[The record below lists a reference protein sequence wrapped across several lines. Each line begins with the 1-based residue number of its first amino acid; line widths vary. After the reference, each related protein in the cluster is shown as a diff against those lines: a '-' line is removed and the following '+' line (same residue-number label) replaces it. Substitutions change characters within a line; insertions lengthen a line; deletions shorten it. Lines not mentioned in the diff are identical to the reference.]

1 MTQSVSKDEYL
12 LRNFSK
18 ISHKKWE
25 LYIVTRVLHL
35 LDDPNIEY
43 VCQQYIRPSNN
54 SNYYLTDLCFPTLK
68 VYLEVNESQHAAT
81 THQINDQIRQREILD
96 ATDWEQKSIDVYEF
110 SDDDKIIDR
119 ALKDVDRDV
128 DAFISYLRQKKEII
142 EETNGKKLEWNY
154 ENRFS
159 PDTHI
164 EKGYI
169 KVSDNV
175 VFLNHRDAL
184 RLFGYKGKHY
194 QRGYWR
200 MQMHNKAVWFPK
212 LYQNGQWDNKLS
224 DDNEDIIQKQVVDG
238 VLLDHPLPFDENRI
252 VFAHYKNI
260 LGQTVYKFYG
270 EYKVNWDKT
279 TSNTHVFTRVKK
291 EIDLPSYQIS

>member
-1 MTQSVSKDEYL
+1 MNITKDEYL

-43 VCQQYIRPSNN
+43 VCQQYIRPSSK

-68 VYLEVNESQHAAT
+68 VYLEVNEGQHAEI

-110 SDDDKIIDR
+110 LDDGKIIDR
-119 ALKDVDRDV
+119 SLKEVDRDV
-128 DAFISYLRQKKEII
+128 DEFIEYLKQRKVII
-142 EETNGKKLEWNY
+142 EKNHGKKLEWNY

-159 PDTHI
+159 PHTHI

-169 KVSDNV
+169 RVSDNV

-184 RLFGYKGKHY
+184 KLFGYKGKHY

-200 MQMHNKAVWFPK
+200 MKVHSKAVWFPK

-224 DDNEDIIQKQVVDG
+224 DDNNDIIQRKVVDG
-238 VLLDHPLPFDENRI
+238 ILLDHPLPYDENRI

-279 TSNTHVFTRVKK
+279 TSNTHVFTRIKK
-291 EIDLPSYQIS
+291 VLKEPRNKPR

>member
-1 MTQSVSKDEYL
+1 MNITKDEYL

-35 LDDPNIEY
+35 LDDPNVEY
-43 VCQQYIRPSNN
+43 VCQQYIRPSNK

-68 VYLEVNESQHAAT
+68 VYLEINESQHAES

-110 SDDDKIIDR
+110 LDDGKILDR
-119 ALKDVDRDV
+119 SLKDVDRDV
-128 DAFISYLRQKKEII
+128 DAFISYLKQKKAII
-142 EETNGKKLEWNY
+142 EKNHGKKLEWDY

-159 PDTHI
+159 PYPHI

-194 QRGYWR
+194 QKGYWR
-200 MQMHNKAVWFPK
+200 MRMHKKAVWFPK
-212 LYQNGQWDNKLS
+212 LYQNGQWDNRLS
-224 DDNEDIIQKQVVDG
+224 DDNQDIIQRQVVEG
-238 VLLDHPLPFDENRI
+238 VLLDHPLPYDENRF

-279 TSNTHVFTRVKK
+279 TSNTHVFTRINK

>member
-1 MTQSVSKDEYL
+1 MNITKDEYL

-43 VCQQYIRPSNN
+43 VCQQYIRPSSK

-68 VYLEVNESQHAAT
+68 VYLEVNEGQHAEI

-110 SDDDKIIDR
+110 LDDGKIIDR
-119 ALKDVDRDV
+119 SLKEVDRDV
-128 DAFISYLRQKKEII
+128 DEFIEYLKQRKVII
-142 EETNGKKLEWNY
+142 EKNHGKKLEWNY

-159 PDTHI
+159 PHTHI

-200 MQMHNKAVWFPK
+200 MKVHSKAVWFPK

-224 DDNEDIIQKQVVDG
+224 DDNNDIIQRKVVDG
-238 VLLDHPLPFDENRI
+238 ILLDHPLPYDENRI

-260 LGQTVYKFYG
+260 LGQVVYKFLG
-270 EYKVNWDKT
+270 EFHTSLAESGRDKVIFRLISKK
-279 TSNTHVFTRVKK
+279 VF
-291 EIDLPSYQIS
+291 LA

>member
-1 MTQSVSKDEYL
+1 MNITKDEYL

-43 VCQQYIRPSNN
+43 VCQQYIRPSSK

-68 VYLEVNESQHAAT
+68 VYLEVNEGQHAEI

-110 SDDDKIIDR
+110 LDDGKIIDR
-119 ALKDVDRDV
+119 SLKEVDRDV
-128 DAFISYLRQKKEII
+128 DEFIEYLKQRKVII
-142 EETNGKKLEWNY
+142 EKNHGKKLEWNY

-159 PDTHI
+159 PHTHI

-169 KVSDNV
+169 RVSDNV

-184 RLFGYKGKHY
+184 
-194 QRGYWR
+194 
-200 MQMHNKAVWFPK
+200 K
-212 LYQNGQWDNKLS
+212 LLWL
-224 DDNEDIIQKQVVDG
+224 
-238 VLLDHPLPFDENRI
+238 
-252 VFAHYKNI
+252 
-260 LGQTVYKFYG
+260 
-270 EYKVNWDKT
+270 
-279 TSNTHVFTRVKK
+279 
-291 EIDLPSYQIS
+291 